1 MSNAELIATIRVRVD
16 AATKGPW
23 EAVGPFVA
31 EFIAHARQDIPNL
44 LTALEKSEAEVV
56 RLQATITAVQS
67 LVVPIISA
75 GVGKI
80 GTHYENCYERHAGC
94 LAVYVVDVIEE
105 GAK

>member
-75 GVGKI
+75 GGREDRYTLRKLLR
-80 GTHYENCYERHAGC
+80 TPCRMPRRLRCRRY
-94 LAVYVVDVIEE
+94 
-105 GAK
+105 